1 MPLKPLKC
9 CYPNI
14 SRVFSFLFR
23 LQTQLPMN
31 FTVAY
36 HLNSFLFHVI
46 TISWFYVLKV
56 YPAMYMIKVPA
67 LAMRKENISI
77 PVGAQKQIWEVSMVK
92 KNVGS
97 VDKIVRIIL
106 GLVLLSLFFFLD
118 GGIKYIGL
126 LGIILLLTAF
136 ISFCPIYTIFRIN
149 THSKE

>member
-1 MPLKPLKC
+1 
-9 CYPNI
+9 
-14 SRVFSFLFR
+14 
-23 LQTQLPMN
+23 
-31 FTVAY
+31 
-36 HLNSFLFHVI
+36 
-46 TISWFYVLKV
+46 
-56 YPAMYMIKVPA
+56 MYMIKVPA